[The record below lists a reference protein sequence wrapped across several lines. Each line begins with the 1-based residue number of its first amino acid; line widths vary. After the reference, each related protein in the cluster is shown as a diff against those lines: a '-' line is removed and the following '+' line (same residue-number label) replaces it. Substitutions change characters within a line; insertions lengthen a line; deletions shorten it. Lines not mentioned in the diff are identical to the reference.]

1 MSIPVSQL
9 RAVPA
14 PDAAPQAA
22 PAPLAADP
30 RFPLLTEIERL
41 AAKARELNLDRVAL
55 VLDLAHLELKTNI
68 HNVTDDELRMLSRA
82 AHSELR
88 IEDLSP

>member
-1 MSIPVSQL
+1 
-9 RAVPA
+9 
-14 PDAAPQAA
+14 
-22 PAPLAADP
+22 
-30 RFPLLTEIERL
+30 
-41 AAKARELNLDRVAL
+41 
-55 VLDLAHLELKTNI
+55 LAHLELKTNI